1 MIKSLHLLGVDC
13 NNQTKD
19 IMNVRTILGGAGYE
33 SPVCTPVEVFSEGIL
48 CASVTHEGYED
59 ITNYGSGQGWI

>member
-1 MIKSLHLLGVDC
+1 MNIK
-13 NNQTKD
+13 
-19 IMNVRTILGGAGYE
+19 TILGGAGYE
-33 SPVCTPVEVFSEGIL
+33 SPVCTPVEVSSEGIL